1 MNLGDINRCKT
12 AVTTD
17 NTRRGKGGSGSMRTY
32 NRFTP
37 ASVLWLQ
44 TNSEEYTAAEMAE
57 ELNSTANTIRHKCKA
72 LGLTI
77 KAAPRVR

>member
-17 NTRRGKGGSGSMRTY
+17 NTRRGKGGSGSIRTY
-32 NRFTP
+32 NRFSTE
-37 ASVLWLQ
+37 SVLWLQ
-44 TNSEEYTAAEMAE
+44 TNSADFTAAEMAE
-57 ELNSTANTIRHKCKA
+57 HLCSSANTIRHKCKS